1 MNIRVAR
8 RALAILA
15 LGLAAAGSSSSPA
28 AAAKGHVAAALLS
41 EAASI
46 EPGRPFW
53 VAIELRHDRDWHT
66 YWKNPGDS
74 GLATQIEWSLPTGFT
89 ASEIH
94 WPFPGRIDD
103 GPLTSYGYSGRAL
116 LPIEVTAAASAA
128 RGPVKL
134 AGHVSWLECADIC
147 VPGSADV
154 ALTLPVEPGAG
165 APLDPARAPDFA
177 EWRARLPIDGAALGY
192 AFAGRF
198 DDATLEID
206 VTPPAWLEGGPG
218 RVELYPASGEV
229 IQHAAAQQWKQDA
242 KPFQIRVLRT
252 ATFDT
257 VPTQLA
263 GVLVSANGWRGAGS
277 ERAIAFDVPLARS
290 AAALTP
296 VTARAAAAADPNAVP
311 GAHPAA
317 TLVAGGAATH
327 VHAPANA
334 SGDAAAAESTMSL
347 PAALGFAFLGGLI
360 LNLMP
365 CVFPVLSLKVL
376 GFVQQAHHHRRVA
389 IEHAL
394 VFAVGVLVSFWV
406 LAGALIA
413 LRAGGALL
421 GWGFQL
427 QSPPFVVA
435 LAALFFAMAL
445 NLFDVFEIS
454 GAMVTSKA
462 SSASARAGWTGS
474 FLSGCL
480 ATVVATPCTA
490 PFMGAAL
497 GFALAQPAWVALA
510 IFTALGVGMALPYVV
525 LVSSP
530 HLMRLIPK
538 PGEWMNSVRHA
549 MGFLLLATVVW
560 LAWVLGQQ
568 AGNDA
573 VITLLGSLWVIGVG
587 LWIAGRW
594 GSIVASD
601 TSRLVSRVTAIA
613 LTALGLWFAISHI
626 DPECSAASPDSP
638 ACQIQGPPAVSGQ
651 ARPPVR
657 EGSTTWEPWTEER
670 VSQALAAGKPVLVDA
685 TAAWCLSCQVNEK
698 VALSSA
704 AVQGALVDKG
714 VVTLRADWTHRDER
728 ITRWLS
734 SFGRAGVPLYVLYE
748 PTTAGGAPATTVLPA
763 VLTPQIVLDALARL
777 A

>member
-1 MNIRVAR
+1 MNIRAAR
-8 RALAILA
+8 CALAALA
-15 LGLAAAGSSSSPA
+15 FGVASVVAAGSSASA
-28 AAAKGHVAAALLS
+28 APRGHVAASLLS

-53 VAIELRHDRDWHT
+53 VAIELRHDEHWHT

-74 GLATQIEWSLPTGFT
+74 GLATQIEWALPAGFR
-89 ASEIH
+89 AGEIQ
-94 WPFPGRIDD
+94 WPFPGHIDD
-103 GPLTSYGYSGRAL
+103 GPLTSYGYTGRTL
-116 LPIEVTAAASAA
+116 LPVEVTPAADAA
-128 RGPVKL
+128 PGPVKL

-154 ALTLPVEPGAG
+154 SLTVPVKPGGG
-165 APLDPARAPDFA
+165 APLDEKRAPEFA
-177 EWRARLPIDGAALGY
+177 EWRARLPLDGAALGY
-192 AFAGRF
+192 SFAGRF
-198 DDATLEID
+198 DDATLEVD
-206 VTPPAWLEGGPG
+206 VTPPAWMTSGVGSA
-218 RVELYPASGEV
+218 ELYPASAEV
-229 IQHAAAQQWKQDA
+229 IQHAAAQQWKEDT
-242 KPFQIRVLRT
+242 KPFQIRAPRT
-252 ATFDT
+252 TAFDT
-257 VPTQLA
+257 TPTQLA

-290 AAALTP
+290 AAALAP
-296 VTARAAAAADPNAVP
+296 VTPGAAAAAGP
-311 GAHPAA
+311 
-317 TLVAGGAATH
+317 GAATSVAAGPATR
-327 VHAPANA
+327 VHASDA
-334 SGDAAAAESTMSL
+334 SATPGAATAGAALSL
-347 PAALGFAFLGGLI
+347 PAALVFALLGGLI

-413 LRAGGALL
+413 LRAGGAML

-454 GAMVTSKA
+454 GAAVTSKA
-462 SSASARAGWTGS
+462 SSASARAGWMGS

-530 HLMRLIPK
+530 HLMRLIPR

-560 LAWVLGQQ
+560 LAWVLGKQ

-601 TSRLVSRVTAIA
+601 TSRLVSRFAAVA
-613 LTALGLWFAISHI
+613 LSALGLWFAISHI

-638 ACQIQGPPAVSGQ
+638 ACQIRAPAQ
-651 ARPPVR
+651 TRKPVQ
-657 EGSTTWEPWTEER
+657 EGSTTWEPWSEER
-670 VSQALAAGKPVLVDA
+670 VAQALAAGQHVLVDA

-698 VALSSA
+698 VALSTS
-704 AVQGALVDKG
+704 AVQAALADKG
-714 VVTLRADWTHRDER
+714 VVTLRADWTHRDEK
-728 ITRWLS
+728 ITRWLG
-734 SFGRAGVPLYVLYE
+734 SFGRAGVPLYVLYGVNPGGRE
-748 PTTAGGAPATTVLPA
+748 PETVVLPA

-777 A
+777 S